1 MYKAH
6 RFTSAVVTE
15 SLNSNPQELPILGKS
30 LKEVQDWAVRLSAG
44 QWSDSDEAQLWIR
57 DDVYVTHQAIYA
69 FLEVAK
75 SQEKVVSWR
84 AEGLVGGFVEEI
96 SLEDSTPMMI
106 WSPTKT
112 QWNDVWL
119 QDAVTVEVEVTAHTI
134 SMPVPQADME
144 YDIIQL
150 PITDA
155 VVMPMRH
162 WSQTLW
168 ANLLGLA
175 PYLWRELVGHSP
187 VQMVLRLGWAYM
199 RGWSK
204 DPRVLMRYLNR
215 VGKNSFVHPSAVVEA
230 SIIGDNVTIGANA
243 VVRGS
248 VVRDNAR
255 VEDLALVEGA
265 IVSSG
270 SVVQRQAMVKYAV
283 LETNASVAGV
293 VQLGVVGRNAS
304 VKRGGYLMDMN
315 FANGVRVSKNG
326 TLIDAPL
333 GMIGSCV
340 CSDTTIGLGVAIAAG
355 RWVPANLT
363 IVDQPQNVVSKIPEG
378 LSGVV
383 WSENGALRGGNV
395 R

>member
-1 MYKAH
+1 MYKAN
-6 RFTSAVVTE
+6 RFSSAVVTE
-15 SLNSNPQELPILGKS
+15 TLTSNPQDLPILGKS
-30 LKEVQDWAVRLSAG
+30 LQEVQDWAVRLSAG
-44 QWSDSDEAQLWIR
+44 QWSNTEEAQLWIR

-69 FLEVAK
+69 FLEIAK
-75 SQEKVVSWR
+75 SQGNVVSWR

-96 SLEDSTPMMI
+96 ALEDNTPMMI
-106 WSPTKT
+106 WSPTMSP
-112 QWNDVWL
+112 W
-119 QDAVTVEVEVTAHTI
+119 QDAWLREASTIEVDVTAHNI
-134 SMPVPQADME
+134 SMPAPQADME
-144 YDIIQL
+144 YDVIQL

-187 VQMVLRLGWAYM
+187 VQVIFRLGWAFLQ
-199 RGWSK
+199 GWSK

-215 VGKNSFVHPSAVVEA
+215 VGENSFVHPSAIVEA

-248 VVRDNAR
+248 IVRDNAR

-265 IVSSG
+265 VISPSA
-270 SVVQRQAMVKYAV
+270 VVQRQAMVKYAV
-283 LETNASVAGV
+283 LETGASVAGV
-293 VQLGVVGRNAS
+293 VQLGVVGESAS

-315 FANGVRVSKNG
+315 FSNGVRVSKNG
-326 TLIDAPL
+326 QLVDAPL
-333 GMIGSCV
+333 GMIGSCI
-340 CSDTTIGLGVAIAAG
+340 CANTTVGLGVAIAAG
-355 RWVPANLT
+355 RWVPPNLS
-363 IVDQPQNVVSKIPEG
+363 IVDQPQNIVSKIPDG

-383 WSENGALRGGNV
+383 WSENGSLRGSNV
-395 R
+395 G